1 MSMSGFN
8 DLTVVEKINETKDSC
23 SFLFDI
29 PESLS
34 DAYKFTPGQYL
45 TVKTEVDGTE
55 LRRAY
60 SIFTSPF
67 ENKFGFTV
75 KRVKDG
81 RVSNHLINNIEVNQK
96 LPIHTPEGKFTILA
110 DPQLQRDHYFFAGGS
125 GITPVMSMVKTVLE
139 EEPLSTCYLL
149 YANQNQESIIFR
161 KELEELATNHKDQ
174 FILEQILADEGKKSG
189 GLLGGLFGKKKSAGP
204 AWKGMTGLVN
214 NKVLSIF
221 MENNPSKSQSNLFY
235 MCGPSG
241 YMDVIE
247 TYLESSGVDQVQIK
261 KEYFVSPDTDKKDA
275 AASIGG
281 VMATVTLEGKTFTI
295 GIPEEKT
302 ILEALLDEGQDA
314 PYSCTSG
321 ACSTCVAKITEGK
334 VEMDS
339 CFALD
344 DEEVADGMILT
355 CQARCQTPNVTINY
369 DV

>member
-1 MSMSGFN
+1 MAEFN
-8 DLTVVEKINETKDSC
+8 DLKVLEKISETKDSC
-23 SFLFDI
+23 SFIFEI
-29 PESLS
+29 PDTLK
-34 DAYKFTPGQYL
+34 DDYKYKPGQYL
-45 TVKTEVDGTE
+45 TVKVEVEGTE

-60 SIFTSPF
+60 SIFTAPL

-81 RVSNHLINNIEVNQK
+81 RVSNYLIDNVMVNQP
-96 LPIHTPEGKFTILA
+96 LSVLTPEGKFTVLA

-125 GITPVMSMVKTVLE
+125 GITPIMSMVKTILE

-161 KELEELATNHKDQ
+161 SQLEALAESHKDQ

-189 GLLGGLFGKKKSAGP
+189 GLLGGIFGKKKSSGSD
-204 AWKGMTGLVN
+204 WKGMTGLVN
-214 NKVLSIF
+214 NKVLDVF
-221 MENNPSKSQSNLFY
+221 FDENQSKSNSDLFY

-241 YMDVIE
+241 YMEIIQA
-247 TYLESSGVDQVQIK
+247 YLEAKGYDNVQIK
-261 KEYFVSPDTDKKDA
+261 KEYFSSPDLATSTP
-275 AASIGG
+275 AASSGE
-281 VMATVTLEGKTFTI
+281 VTATVTLNGDTFSVK
-295 GIPEEKT
+295 IPEDKT
-302 ILEALLDEGQDA
+302 ILEALLDEGRDA

-321 ACSTCVAKITEGK
+321 ACSTCVAKISEGK

-344 DEEVADGMILT
+344 DEEVEEGMILT
-355 CQARCQTPNVTINY
+355 CQARCQTQSITINY